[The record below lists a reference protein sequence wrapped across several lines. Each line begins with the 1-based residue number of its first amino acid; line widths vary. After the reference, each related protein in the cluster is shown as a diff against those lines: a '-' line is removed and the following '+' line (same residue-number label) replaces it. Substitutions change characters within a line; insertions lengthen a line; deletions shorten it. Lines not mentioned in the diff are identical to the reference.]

1 MLWVVCS
8 SPSTSKVRVSSI
20 DCKGSLS
27 SSTIVR
33 GRRCLNMFPIDHG
46 RSSQYI
52 LFYSITTICTNSHL
66 ISQAFFCQPRNGA
79 WHGTEESI
87 HTFLSPSPCNI
98 ILLPQVEKEEPTSR
112 CQIYLISF
120 SCCFWNQ
127 RASIRQVK
135 APCTN
140 NVLFRV
146 VLSYYWIACQFGA
159 ALFQEAT
166 SIILIPS
173 RASSWVR
180 ISIRI
185 GIGQE
190 LLFFIPSKQI

>member
-1 MLWVVCS
+1 MRASWPLLLRKKRS
-8 SPSTSKVRVSSI
+8 SSGEAGLRVNTITDLSSLPGCAMSSLFFPFDFFRVSSI
-20 DCKGSLS
+20 DCKGCLS

-87 HTFLSPSPCNI
+87 HTFLSPSPWNI

-120 SCCFWNQ
+120 SCCF
-127 RASIRQVK
+127 
-135 APCTN
+135 
-140 NVLFRV
+140 
-146 VLSYYWIACQFGA
+146 
-159 ALFQEAT
+159 
-166 SIILIPS
+166 
-173 RASSWVR
+173 
-180 ISIRI
+180 
-185 GIGQE
+185 
-190 LLFFIPSKQI
+190 